1 MESHVNSDGV
11 IMRVIQINEWYCQHD
26 SCMIRK
32 VTKYYKLL
40 ITVESN
46 YIQVEKLKQVLPS
59 EALFNVNC
67 VYIWVMHA
75 HTVHWV
81 DIWTSSNVEV
91 HMRLHCCEWY
101 CGVDNGGKEF
111 SLYCQLQKS
120 DSCSFLPCNN
130 EGVRAPR
137 VPSTAW
143 GWGEASP
150 QTLKLPP
157 PPKSF
162 QLQFKIMA
170 LRKLLPDSKH

>member
-1 MESHVNSDGV
+1 MEKIAHVT
-11 IMRVIQINEWYCQHD
+11 QINEWYCQHD
-26 SCMIRK
+26 TCMIRK

-75 HTVHWV
+75 HILHG
-81 DIWTSSNVEV
+81 WTSGHYPMQRCTCPFTVVSAGN
-91 HMRLHCCEWY
+91 CEWY

-130 EGVRAPR
+130 EGVCELR
-137 VPSTAW
+137 VQST
-143 GWGEASP
+143 GGGGGGEVSPPNTQASP
-150 QTLKLPP
+150 QDV
-157 PPKSF
+157 F

-170 LRKLLPDSKH
+170 LRKL